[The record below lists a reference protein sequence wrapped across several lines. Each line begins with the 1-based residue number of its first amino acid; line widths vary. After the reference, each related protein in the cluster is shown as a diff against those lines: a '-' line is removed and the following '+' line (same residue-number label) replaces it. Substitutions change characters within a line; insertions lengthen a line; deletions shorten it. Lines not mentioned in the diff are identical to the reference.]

1 MSRTHT
7 SLATIPNR
15 FAFIDSVSKVASQCS
30 ELSLM
35 LVDVVRFSDVT
46 TSLGITVGD
55 QFLLEIA
62 NRIQSL
68 FGKDVSIGR
77 ISGDVF
83 GIVFPNVSNEASL
96 RYSFDYLVE
105 HFKVPMHYEDNAFM
119 ADFNVGVVCSN
130 DTHWVNSEVDT
141 PRFDITA
148 FVSRAEAALKQAKEN
163 KYENYFSL
171 ALKDKADTGRSLAL
185 KADLKRALSQNE
197 LELYYQPKVDLQTL
211 QVVGAECLLR
221 WNHPLDGV
229 LFPGPL
235 IEAAESYNM
244 MNELGYWT
252 LEQAFR
258 TLAEF
263 EALKLQLSLSVNIS
277 PTQLYDN
284 QLIPTL
290 HMLSKSYDI
299 PMSRL
304 ELELTEDIA
313 LSNSLMVK
321 KQLDELRSLDISIS
335 VDDFGKG
342 YSNLAY
348 IRDLDLDAL
357 KIDKAFVMELE
368 EAGVNRAIIEAVK
381 IIGEAKGCKVVAEGV
396 ETVEQLH
403 ILRDIGITDGQGY
416 LFSKAVP
423 LKKFVTLAQQEVI
436 IGSSPTRKHA

>member
-1 MSRTHT
+1 MSQHR

-15 FAFIDSVSKVASQCS
+15 YAFIDSVLKQASQS
-30 ELSLM
+30 TSISLM

-46 TSLGITVGD
+46 TSLGIHVGD
-55 QFLLEIA
+55 RFLLEIA
-62 NRIQSL
+62 NRIQHL
-68 FGKDVSIGR
+68 FGQHVLIGR

-83 GIVFPNVSNEASL
+83 GIVFPNENKETVMRQMFE
-96 RYSFDYLVE
+96 RLVE
-105 HFKVPMHYEDNAFM
+105 HFKTPMHYDGTAFI
-119 ADFNVGVVCSN
+119 ADFNVGVVCGEN
-130 DTHWVNSEVDT
+130 DGFE
-141 PRFDITA
+141 ITA
-148 FVSRAEAALKQAKEN
+148 FVSRAESALKQAKEN
-163 KYENYFSL
+163 KYENYF
-171 ALKDKADTGRSLAL
+171 ALTKTDKSDTGRSLAL

-197 LELYYQPKVDLQTL
+197 LELYYQPKVDLDTL
-211 QVVGAECLLR
+211 EVVGAECLLR

-258 TLAEF
+258 ALAE
-263 EALKLQLSLSVNIS
+263 LDGLRMPIVLSVNIS

-290 HMLSKSYDI
+290 RMLSDTYGLPLSLI
-299 PMSRL
+299 
-304 ELELTEDIA
+304 ELELTEDVA

-321 KQLDELRSLDISIS
+321 KQLDELRSLGVAIS

-348 IRDLDLDAL
+348 IRDLDIDAL
-357 KIDKAFVMELE
+357 KIDKSFVMELE
-368 EAGVNRAIIEAVK
+368 THPVNRAIIEAAKV
-381 IIGEAKGCKVVAEGV
+381 IGHAKGCCVVAEGI

-403 ILRDIGITDGQGY
+403 ILREVGVSQGQGY
-416 LFSKAVP
+416 LFSRAVP
-423 LKKFVTLAQQEVI
+423 FTEFVQLTQQEII
-436 IGSSPTRKHA
+436 IGSSPRRAQA

>member
-1 MSRTHT
+1 MSRPHT

-15 FAFIDSVSKVASQCS
+15 FAFIDGVSKVASQCS

-46 TSLGITVGD
+46 TSLGINVGD
-55 QFLLEIA
+55 EFLLEIA
-62 NRIQSL
+62 NRIQTL
-68 FGKDVSIGR
+68 FGKEVALGR

-83 GIVFPNVSNEASL
+83 GVVFPSVSNEATL
-96 RYSFDYLVE
+96 RSSFDHLVE
-105 HFKVPMHYEDNAFM
+105 HFKVPMYHEDNAFM

-130 DTHWVNSEVDT
+130 ETHWVNNVTDKPT
-141 PRFDITA
+141 FDITA

-171 ALKDKADTGRSLAL
+171 ALKDKTDTGRSLAL
-185 KADLKRALSQNE
+185 KADLKRALAQNE
-197 LELYYQPKVDLQTL
+197 LELYYQPKVNLDNLS
-211 QVVGAECLLR
+211 VVGAECLLR
-221 WNHPLDGV
+221 WNHPLDGI

-263 EALKLQLSLSVNIS
+263 DAQRLSLSLSVNIS

-290 HMLSKSYDI
+290 HMLSQSYSI
-299 PMSRL
+299 PMTRL

-321 KQLDELRSLDISIS
+321 KQLDELRCLGISIS

-348 IRDLDLDAL
+348 IRDLQLDAL
-357 KIDKAFVMELE
+357 KIDKAFDYWCGKRL
-368 EAGVNRAIIEAVK
+368 
-381 IIGEAKGCKVVAEGV
+381 
-396 ETVEQLH
+396 
-403 ILRDIGITDGQGY
+403 
-416 LFSKAVP
+416 
-423 LKKFVTLAQQEVI
+423 
-436 IGSSPTRKHA
+436 

>member
-1 MSRTHT
+1 MSPIHT

-46 TSLGITVGD
+46 TSLGIHVGD
-55 QFLLEIA
+55 QFLLKIA
-62 NRIQSL
+62 NRIQKL
-68 FGKDVSIGR
+68 FGSNVSIGR

-83 GIVFPNVSNEASL
+83 GIVFPNVSNEATL
-96 RYSFDYLVE
+96 RGSFEHLVE
-105 HFKVPMHYEDNAFM
+105 HFKVPMYHEDTAFM

-130 DTHWVNSEVDT
+130 ETHWVNST
-141 PRFDITA
+141 THKPSFDITA

-163 KYENYFSL
+163 KYENFFSL
-171 ALKDKADTGRSLAL
+171 ALKDKTDTGRSLAL
-185 KADLKRALSQNE
+185 KADLKRALAQNE
-197 LELYYQPKVDLQTL
+197 LELYYQPKVDLENL
-211 QVVGAECLLR
+211 SVVGAECLLR
-221 WNHPLDGV
+221 WNHPLDGL

-263 EALKLQLSLSVNIS
+263 DAQRLSLSLSVNIS

-290 HMLSKSYDI
+290 HMLSRSYSI
-299 PMSRL
+299 SMTRL

-321 KQLDELRSLDISIS
+321 KQLDELRSLGISIS

-348 IRDLDLDAL
+348 IRDLHLDAL

-368 EAGVNRAIIEAVK
+368 NGDVNRAIIEAVK
-381 IIGEAKGCKVVAEGV
+381 IIGEAKGCRVVAEGV

-403 ILRDIGITDGQGY
+403 ILREIGIGEGQGY

-423 LKKFVTLAQQEVI
+423 FKHFVSLAQQEII
-436 IGSSPTRKHA
+436 IGSSPTRKKA

>member
-68 FGKDVSIGR
+68 FGKDVFIGR

-96 RYSFDYLVE
+96 RYSFDYLIE

-348 IRDLDLDAL
+348 IRDLHLDAL

>member
-1 MSRTHT
+1 M
-7 SLATIPNR
+7 
-15 FAFIDSVSKVASQCS
+15 
-30 ELSLM
+30 
-35 LVDVVRFSDVT
+35 
-46 TSLGITVGD
+46 
-55 QFLLEIA
+55 
-62 NRIQSL
+62 
-68 FGKDVSIGR
+68 
-77 ISGDVF
+77 
-83 GIVFPNVSNEASL
+83 
-96 RYSFDYLVE
+96 
-105 HFKVPMHYEDNAFM
+105 PMYHEDNAFM

-130 DTHWVNSEVDT
+130 ETHWVNNVTDKPS
-141 PRFDITA
+141 FDITA

-171 ALKDKADTGRSLAL
+171 ALKDKTDTGRSLAL
-185 KADLKRALSQNE
+185 KADLKRALAQNE
-197 LELYYQPKVDLQTL
+197 LELYYQPKVNLDNLS
-211 QVVGAECLLR
+211 VVGAECLLR
-221 WNHPLDGV
+221 WNHPLDGI

-263 EALKLQLSLSVNIS
+263 DAQRLSLSLSVNIS

-290 HMLSKSYDI
+290 HMLSQSYSI
-299 PMSRL
+299 PMTRL

-321 KQLDELRSLDISIS
+321 KQLDELRCLGISIS

-348 IRDLDLDAL
+348 IRDLHLDAL

-368 EAGVNRAIIEAVK
+368 SGDINRAIIEAVK
-381 IIGEAKGCKVVAEGV
+381 IIGVAKGCSVVAEGV

-403 ILRDIGITDGQGY
+403 ILREIGISEGQGY

-423 LKKFVTLAQQEVI
+423 FEDFVSLAQQEII
-436 IGSSPTRKHA
+436 IGSSPTRKQA

>member
-1 MSRTHT
+1 MSQHT

-15 FAFIDSVSKVASQCS
+15 YAFIDSVLKQASQS
-30 ELSLM
+30 TSVSLM

-46 TSLGITVGD
+46 TSLGIHVGD
-55 QFLLEIA
+55 RFLLEIA
-62 NRIQSL
+62 NRIQRL
-68 FGKDVSIGR
+68 FGQQVLIGR

-83 GIVFPNVSNEASL
+83 GIVFPNENREAVM
-96 RYSFDYLVE
+96 RQMFERLVE
-105 HFKVPMHYEDNAFM
+105 HFKTPMHYEGTAFI
-119 ADFNVGVVCSN
+119 ADFNVGVVCGEN
-130 DTHWVNSEVDT
+130 DK
-141 PRFDITA
+141 FDITA
-148 FVSRAEAALKQAKEN
+148 FVSRAESALKQAKEN
-163 KYENYFSL
+163 KYENYF
-171 ALKDKADTGRSLAL
+171 ALTKSDKSDTGRSLAL

-197 LELYYQPKVDLQTL
+197 LELYYQPKVDLNTL
-211 QVVGAECLLR
+211 EVVGAECLLR

-258 TLAEF
+258 ALAE
-263 EALKLQLSLSVNIS
+263 LDGLRMPIVLSVNIS

-290 HMLSKSYDI
+290 TMLSDTYGLPLSLI
-299 PMSRL
+299 
-304 ELELTEDIA
+304 ELELTEDVA

-321 KQLDELRSLDISIS
+321 KQLDELRNLGVAIS

-348 IRDLDLDAL
+348 IRDLDIDAL
-357 KIDKAFVMELE
+357 KIDKSFVMELE
-368 EAGVNRAIIEAVK
+368 AHPVNRAIIEAAKV
-381 IIGEAKGCKVVAEGV
+381 IGQAKNCCVVAEGI

-403 ILRDIGITDGQGY
+403 ILREVGVSQGQGY
-416 LFSKAVP
+416 LFSRAIP
-423 LKKFVTLAQQEVI
+423 FTEFVQLIQQEI
-436 IGSSPTRKHA
+436 IVGSSPRRA

>member
-1 MSRTHT
+1 
-7 SLATIPNR
+7 
-15 FAFIDSVSKVASQCS
+15 
-30 ELSLM
+30 
-35 LVDVVRFSDVT
+35 
-46 TSLGITVGD
+46 
-55 QFLLEIA
+55 
-62 NRIQSL
+62 
-68 FGKDVSIGR
+68 
-77 ISGDVF
+77 
-83 GIVFPNVSNEASL
+83 
-96 RYSFDYLVE
+96 
-105 HFKVPMHYEDNAFM
+105 MHYEDNAFM

-348 IRDLDLDAL
+348 IRDLHLDAL

-436 IGSSPTRKHA
+436 IGSSPTRKQA

>member
-348 IRDLDLDAL
+348 IRDLHLDAL

-368 EAGVNRAIIEAVK
+368 EAGGNRAIIEAVK

-436 IGSSPTRKHA
+436 IGSSPTRKQA

>member
-83 GIVFPNVSNEASL
+83 GVVFPNVSNEASL

-348 IRDLDLDAL
+348 IRDLHLDAL

-436 IGSSPTRKHA
+436 IGSSPTRKQA

>member
-83 GIVFPNVSNEASL
+83 GVVFPNVSNEASL

-348 IRDLDLDAL
+348 IRDLHLDAL
-357 KIDKAFVMELE
+357 KIDKAFVMELD

-436 IGSSPTRKHA
+436 IGSSPTRKQA